1 MNVDSL
7 TLWCHGHWMSLLL
20 GWLLMGWLLMGW
32 LLMGLVVDD
41 FGC

>member
-7 TLWCHGHWMSLLL
+7 TLWCHGSLDEPVV
-20 GWLLMGWLLMGW
+20 GLLMGWLLMI
-32 LLMGLVVDD
+32 LVVDGLVVDG